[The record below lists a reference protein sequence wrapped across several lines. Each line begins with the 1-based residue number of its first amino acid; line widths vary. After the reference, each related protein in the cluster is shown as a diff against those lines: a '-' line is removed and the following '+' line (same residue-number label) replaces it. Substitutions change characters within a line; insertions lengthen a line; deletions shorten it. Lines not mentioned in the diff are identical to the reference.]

1 MGETEDM
8 VDGWFVLLWALF
20 YLCILFVVAHYGDT
34 SGQRLLSGRLRPLI
48 YALTIAVYCTSWTF
62 LGSVGLASR
71 TGFDFI
77 PIYLGP
83 ILVFAVGWPL
93 LARIVKIG
101 KSQNSTSI
109 ADMIAARYG
118 KSEAVAAVVALI
130 CLVGIV
136 PYIALQLK
144 AVSLTLELIS
154 LPGLSFRSALPES
167 AGQGDAALWVAVIL
181 AFFAMVFGT
190 RSSDATRHQGG
201 LMLSVAT
208 ESLVKLV
215 AFLSVGIFTVWV
227 IFDGSADMLEKAL
240 GDPIIRA
247 KLLFDPDASTWI
259 ITTLISAF
267 AAILLPRQFH
277 VLVVENRELG
287 DVRRAAWLFPLYLVA
302 INIFV
307 VPMAAAGLLMFPGR
321 LDYDLTVLALPLVAK
336 SSAITVIAVVGALSA
351 ATAMIIVETVALSV
365 MVSNDL
371 VMPALLKRNN
381 RSREGRASHVHDGMS
396 ETSPAERRDSGWT
409 QDMGGLVIAIRRVAI
424 LGILLLGYVYYR
436 TSTDAALA
444 SIGLLSFAAVSQLAP
459 AFFGGLIWHGANARG
474 AVAGPV
480 AGIITW
486 FFMLFLPS
494 LATGEG
500 AATNWLQSG
509 LQGVD
514 WFMPSAFGLGE
525 LPALVRG
532 VIVSLAVNMAAYV
545 GFSLTR
551 AATPVERLQANVFIG
566 ADTGLNGPSFRLW
579 RSAVTVAE
587 LKATVSRYLGQE
599 RTNREFSDF
608 AIRHGQGQAKAQA
621 QEPGQGTGQELE
633 PAGETR
639 PAEAELPGEA
649 DAHTIRFAEHL
660 LASVIG
666 AASSRLVLSL
676 MLRRRNVSTEA
687 ALKLLDDASA
697 AIQYSRTLLQHA
709 LDHAKQGVTV
719 FDSDLRLVC
728 WNHAFRDLFELP
740 PELVRFGVGL
750 DDIVGYNARRGTY
763 GPEFAS
769 DSIAARLHNFVNITE
784 PARLRLFAPNRWLE
798 IRSNH
803 LPDGGI
809 VTTYTD
815 ITEAV
820 EAEEALNQANETLE
834 RRVLER
840 TDELVRVNE
849 ELARAK
855 MEADNAN
862 LSKTRFLAAASH
874 DILQPLNAARLYAT
888 ALVERTSNSEQAV
901 LAGNVGASL
910 DAVEEILGA
919 LLEISRL
926 DTGKMRPE
934 LSTFRVDELF
944 SQLAVEF
951 APMARQK
958 QLQLIFVPSRLSIRS
973 DRRLLRR
980 TLQNL
985 ISNAIKYTP
994 EGRVLVGCRRM
1005 GDRLRIEVRDTGI
1018 GVPEAKRKAIFKE
1031 FQRLDE
1037 GAREAR
1043 GLGLGLSIVDR
1054 ISRVLD
1060 HRISVAPSG
1069 RRGSVFALDVP
1080 MVSVS
1085 IYSVVQSEVVAP
1097 AATPLFGFEVLA
1109 IDNEPAIL
1117 DGLRIMLEGWGCRV
1131 SVASGYTAAR
1141 KLVKAA
1147 ARKPD
1152 MILADYHLDN
1162 DNGIAVVTRLRRSMR
1177 TSLPAIL
1184 ITADRSAEVRDLAQ
1198 DNDMHLLQKPLKPAA
1213 LRALLT
1219 QARAS
1224 QDVAAE

>member
-1 MGETEDM
+1 M
-8 VDGWFVLLWALF
+8 VDGWLVLIWALF
-20 YLCILFVVAHYGDT
+20 YLCVLFVVAHFGDT
-34 SGQRLLSGRLRPLI
+34 SGQRLLGGRLRPVI
-48 YALTIAVYCTSWTF
+48 YALTLAVYCTSWTF

-71 TGFDFI
+71 SGFEFL

-83 ILVFAVGWPL
+83 ALVFIFGWPL

-101 KSQNSTSI
+101 KSQNTTSI

-118 KSEAVAAVVALI
+118 KSETVAAVVAII

-154 LPGLSFRSALPES
+154 VPGLNIRTATPDQF
-167 AGQGDAALWVAVIL
+167 GQSDGALWVTLIL

-190 RSSDATRHQGG
+190 RNSDATKHQGG

-208 ESLVKLV
+208 ESLVKLI
-215 AFLSVGIFTVWV
+215 AFLMVGSFIVWGM
-227 IFDGSADMLEKAL
+227 FNGADDLFKRAVD
-240 GDPIIRA
+240 DPIIRA
-247 KLLFDPDASTWI
+247 KLVFDPDPATWI
-259 ITTLISAF
+259 VTSLIAAF
-267 AAILLPRQFH
+267 AVVLLPRQFH
-277 VLVVENRELG
+277 VLVVENRAL
-287 DVRRAAWLFPLYLVA
+287 DDIRRAAWMFPTYLVA

-307 VPMAAAGLLMFPGR
+307 IPIAVAGLLTLTGSI
-321 LDYDLTVLALPLVAK
+321 DADLTVLALPLLAK
-336 SSAITVIAVVGALSA
+336 SASITTIAVVGALSA

-371 VMPALLKRNN
+371 IIPFLLKRNI
-381 RSREGRASHVHDGMS
+381 RLRDARALQRAQGMGP
-396 ETSPAERRDSGWT
+396 PAQESG
-409 QDMGGLVIAIRRVAI
+409 QLGGKDLGGAILIIRRVAI
-424 LGILLLGYVYYR
+424 IVILLMGYVYYR

-459 AFFGGLIWHGANARG
+459 AFFGGLVWHGGNARG
-474 AVAGPV
+474 AVAGSV
-480 AGIITW
+480 AGILTW

-494 LATGEG
+494 FASAEG
-500 AATNWLQSG
+500 AVADWLQHGVFGIDWLRPATFAIGG
-509 LQGVD
+509 L
-514 WFMPSAFGLGE
+514 S
-525 LPALVRG
+525 ALVSG
-532 VIVSLAVNMAAYV
+532 VVISLGVNLLAYV
-545 GFSLTR
+545 TFSLSR
-551 AATPVERLQANVFIG
+551 AATPVERLQANLFIG
-566 ADTGLNGPSFRLW
+566 ADTGIAGTGFRLW
-579 RSAVTVAE
+579 RSAVTIAE
-587 LKATVSRYLGQE
+587 LKATVSRYLGEE
-599 RTNREFSDF
+599 RTNREFDDF
-608 AIRHGQGQAKAQA
+608 AVRQGL
-621 QEPGQGTGQELE
+621 GVDTGI
-633 PAGETR
+633 
-639 PAEAELPGEA
+639 EA

-750 DDIVGYNARRGTY
+750 DDIVGYNAGRGAY
-763 GPEFAS
+763 GAEFSS
-769 DSIAARLHNFVNITE
+769 DSIAARLHGFVNNTE
-784 PARLRLFAPNRWLE
+784 PARLRLHKPDRWLE

-820 EAEEALNQANETLE
+820 QAEDALNLANETLE
-834 RRVLER
+834 KRVLQR
-840 TDELVRVNE
+840 TDELTRVNE

-855 MEADNAN
+855 LEADQAN

-888 ALVERTSNSEQAV
+888 ALTERTQNAEQSE

-934 LSTFRVDELF
+934 WSTFRVDELF
-944 SQLAVEF
+944 RQLAVEF
-951 APMARQK
+951 APLAAQK
-958 QLQLIFVPSRLSIRS
+958 KLELIFVPSRLSIRS

-980 TLQNL
+980 SLQNL

-994 EGRVLVGCRRM
+994 EGRVLVGCRRR
-1005 GDRLRIEVRDTGI
+1005 GDKLRIEVRDTGI
-1018 GVPEAKRKAIFKE
+1018 GVPEAKRKTIFKE

-1037 GAREAR
+1037 GAKEAR

-1054 ISRVLD
+1054 IARVLE

-1069 RRGSVFALDVP
+1069 RRGTTFTLEVP
-1080 MVSVS
+1080 IVSVS
-1085 IYSVVQSEVVAP
+1085 IYNVLLEDAQAP
-1097 AATPLFGFEVLA
+1097 MATPLAGLSVLA

-1117 DGLRIMLEGWGCRV
+1117 DGLRIMLEGWGCTIR
-1131 SVASGYTAAR
+1131 TAPDYAGAR
-1141 KLVKAA
+1141 ALIKAA
-1147 ARKPD
+1147 PRKPD
-1152 MILADYHLDN
+1152 IILADYHLDK
-1162 DNGIAVVTRLRRSMR
+1162 DTGIAVVRRLRRAFR
-1177 TSLPAIL
+1177 TPLPAIL
-1184 ITADRSAEVRDLAQ
+1184 ITADRSSEVRDSAAAS
-1198 DNDMHLLQKPLKPAA
+1198 DMHLLQKPLKPAA

-1219 QARAS
+1219 QARA
-1224 QDVAAE
+1224 QIDVAAE